1 MNNRHFKPRSACY
14 TCRSCGRFTRDT
26 DGSSGSLELCHECHE
41 WISAENTLS
50 DAGDSL
56 PASERTAIQAYIV
69 QMQQQAVA
77 KGGTLADS
85 ETPMNDATPPTAAIP
100 AAAPIPQA
108 EIPQAEIPPLVFPVK
123 RPPNDRGQGR
133 KALPPGWKL
142 ETVTVRVTRE
152 QKQKL
157 KRLGAE
163 WLRTA
168 IQRARDPG
176 SNSGPIPGPVDLG
189 TPDAH
194 NAAQ

>member
-1 MNNRHFKPRSACY
+1 MNNSHFKPRSACY

-26 DGSSGSLELCHECHE
+26 DGSSGSLELCHECYE
-41 WISAENTLS
+41 IASAENTLS
-50 DAGDSL
+50 DSGDSMT
-56 PASERTAIQAYIV
+56 PEERASIGAYIE
-69 QMQQQAVA
+69 QMRRQCAQKGAKLGGIKGATMSDSTNPPSIPQA
-77 KGGTLADS
+77 
-85 ETPMNDATPPTAAIP
+85 EPIP
-100 AAAPIPQA
+100 AA
-108 EIPQAEIPPLVFPVK
+108 EIPQAEIPPLVIPPK

-142 ETVTVRVTRE
+142 ETVTVRVTPE
-152 QKQKL
+152 QKAKL

-176 SNSGPIPGPVDLG
+176 SVDLG